1 MQIRTRLT
9 IQFTLLVS
17 AIVLLSF
24 IIIYFYTYLYI
35 EDRFFQR
42 LKNRA
47 VTTAELLVKVDE
59 VDVLLLK
66 TIDRSDKDV
75 LYRENITIYNFNNE
89 KVYTSNDSLGF
100 LTTRQLL
107 DEIRNSGEKRFHQ
120 GEFSM
125 MGLRY
130 GSKEKGFVIV
140 AGAEDA
146 YGTYI
151 VNTLRDIMLFILI
164 GIVGIVTVL
173 GRLFARRALQPISDV
188 IEQVNNIVPSS
199 LDRRLI
205 ESNYEDEIGKL
216 IQTFNNLLGRIENAF
231 RLQKTF
237 VANVSHELK
246 NPLTKI
252 SSQLEVSLLNTRSSD
267 EYRQT
272 LVSVLEDV
280 QDLSLLSNTLL
291 ELAKITADKPDV
303 LFDDVRIDE
312 ILWKARDTVTQVKLG
327 YQVILELDNLPED
340 EAQLCVKGNES
351 LLETA
356 FRNLMEN
363 ACKFSPDRTVRVRF
377 TPSAKQMTLTFTNK
391 GDGIPS
397 EQLPYIFQPF
407 YRGNNANKIRGYG
420 IGLSLVERI
429 VKLHLGQIK
438 VDSTQ
443 QIATVFTITLPI
455 NYF

>member
-59 VDVLLLK
+59 VDLLLLK

-120 GEFSM
+120 GKFSM

-164 GIVGIVTVL
+164 GIVGIVAVL

-407 YRGNNANKIRGYG
+407 YRGNNANQIRGYG